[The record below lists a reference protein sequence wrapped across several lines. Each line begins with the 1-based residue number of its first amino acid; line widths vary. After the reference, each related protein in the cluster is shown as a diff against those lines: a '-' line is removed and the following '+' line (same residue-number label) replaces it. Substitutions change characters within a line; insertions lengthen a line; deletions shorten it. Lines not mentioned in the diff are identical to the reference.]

1 MNTKNHSIELS
12 AKKSIL
18 TNKMLQASA
27 IFWFIVAV
35 AGQWI
40 FAFYVAAFYGGAAIH
55 GDFMK
60 WNRVLPHGYI
70 EGDAIGNT
78 AVAIHLLFAILIM
91 VGGPLQFVPK
101 IRNRFRKFHRLNGKV
116 YLITAFIASL
126 SGIYMVMTKG
136 TITGTIGD
144 LSVSFNGLL
153 IMLFAI
159 LAWRMA
165 LKRKFKMHERWVLRL
180 FLVVNGVWFFRI
192 GLMLSFLLYG
202 GPFGFDPETFR
213 GPFITF
219 LGIGQYII
227 PLVVLELYFFAK
239 DRANTP
245 GKLAMALTLF
255 AITLFMGLGIFAA
268 TTGMWL
274 PRLQ

>member
-1 MNTKNHSIELS
+1 MNKKNHTINTLE
-12 AKKSIL
+12 KKSIL
-18 TNKMLQASA
+18 ANNALLTSA
-27 IFWFIVAV
+27 TLWFIVAV

-40 FAFYVAAFYGGAAIH
+40 FAFYVAAFYGGATVH

-70 EGDAIGNT
+70 EGDAMGNT

-101 IRNRFRKFHRLNGKV
+101 IRNHFRKFHRLNGKV
-116 YLITAFIASL
+116 YLVTAFIASL

-136 TITGTIGD
+136 TITGVIGD

-153 IMLFAI
+153 IMLFAV

-165 LKRKFKMHERWVLRL
+165 LKRKFKAHERWVLRL

-219 LGIGQYII
+219 LGIGQYAI
-227 PLVVLELYFFAK
+227 PLLVLELYFLAK
-239 DRANTP
+239 DRAKTP
-245 GKLAMALTLF
+245 GKLMMALTLI
-255 AITLFMGLGIFAA
+255 AITFFMGLGIFAA